1 MDDTGH
7 KVTLTEEQELEMLRE
22 FFDLWVAFHNI
33 QRGHR
38 QEQEL
43 AAQRMV
49 DTANAIKALRPAQ
62 HLNG

>member
-1 MDDTGH
+1 M
-7 KVTLTEEQELEMLRE
+7 TEQEEMELEMLRE
-22 FFDLWVAFHNI
+22 FFDCWVAFHSI

-49 DTANAIKALRPAQ
+49 DAANSIKAMRRPP
-62 HLNG
+62 LNG

>member
-1 MDDTGH
+1 MTAR
-7 KVTLTEEQELEMLRE
+7 EEQELEMLRE
-22 FFDLWVAFHNI
+22 FFDLWIGFHAI

-49 DTANAIKALRPAQ
+49 DAANSIKAAREPQ

>member
-1 MDDTGH
+1 MERM
-7 KVTLTEEQELEMLRE
+7 TLSQEQELEVLRE
-22 FFDLWVAFHNI
+22 FFDLWVAFHSI

-49 DTANAIKALRPAQ
+49 DAANTIKAMREKPVI
-62 HLNG
+62 LNG

>member
-1 MDDTGH
+1 M
-7 KVTLTEEQELEMLRE
+7 TLSQEQELEVLRE
-22 FFDLWVAFHNI
+22 FFDLWVAFHSI

-49 DTANAIKALRPAQ
+49 DAANSIKAAREPQ

>member
-1 MDDTGH
+1 M
-7 KVTLTEEQELEMLRE
+7 TLSQEQELEVLRE
-22 FFDLWVAFHNI
+22 FFDLWVAFHSI

-49 DTANAIKALRPAQ
+49 DAANTIKAMREKPVV
-62 HLNG
+62 LNG

>member
-1 MDDTGH
+1 M
-7 KVTLTEEQELEMLRE
+7 TLTEEQELEMLRE
-22 FFDLWVAFHNI
+22 FFDLWVAFHSI

-49 DTANAIKALRPAQ
+49 DTANAIKALKPPQ